1 VCLNIV
7 ATLKKLYSLLGLT
20 VRLEFLP
27 MFLQYVPILICRQFQ
42 EYQIQ
47 QNSFHPLSA
56 NSETLI

>member
-7 ATLKKLYSLLGLT
+7 ATMNKLYSLLGLT

-27 MFLQYVPILICRQFQ
+27 VFLYVLVLIGRQFE